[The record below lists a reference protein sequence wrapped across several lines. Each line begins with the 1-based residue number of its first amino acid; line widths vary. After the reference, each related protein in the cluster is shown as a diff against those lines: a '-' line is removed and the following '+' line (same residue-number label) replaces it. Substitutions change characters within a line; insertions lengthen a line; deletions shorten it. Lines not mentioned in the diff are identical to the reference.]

1 MTATR
6 SPNAGDSGD
15 PGDPGGARSGVWRRL
30 TGDLRPGEGRVAW
43 AAALWFFCLLAAYY
57 ALRPMRDAFG
67 AENPYELHWLFT
79 GTFTLTMV
87 AQPLYG
93 RLVARHG
100 RAVFLPLTYRFLLTN
115 VVVFAVLL
123 GTLEGE
129 ALRWAYRA
137 YFVWLSAFVVF
148 GVSVFWG
155 FLADL
160 MGARR
165 AKRLYGLIA
174 IGGTL
179 GAALGSVIAGWWV
192 EYLAEFLAFLG
203 AGEAIGR
210 GVLLPVLA
218 ALFLEAAVRAA
229 RMIERTPL
237 PPEEDDPDVD
247 AETPVGGRALAGFG
261 EVARSSYL
269 LGICG
274 YVAVFVLGSTL
285 LYFIN
290 SVIVQDAFASS
301 DARTAFFG
309 KVDFAVNGIALLL
322 QLFATGRVL
331 QRLGLGTALA
341 AVPLVG
347 LLGFAAVAIAPTVSV
362 LVVFFVA
369 RRAAEFGFSK
379 PARDALF
386 TAVTRE
392 EKYKAKAIVDTAVY
406 RGGDAV
412 AMWLQAGLTSLGVG
426 LAATAWGLVPVCG
439 LGLAAALFL
448 GREHARRTSAAAPGV
463 PSTE

>member
-1 MTATR
+1 M
-6 SPNAGDSGD
+6 SPTPPPSPSGPGHAG
-15 PGDPGGARSGVWRRL
+15 GVLRRL

-79 GTFTLTMV
+79 GTFLLTMI

-100 RAVFLPLTYRFLLTN
+100 RAVFLPLTYRFLLSN
-115 VVVFAVLL
+115 VVLFAVLL

-129 ALRWAYRA
+129 ALRWAHRL
-137 YFVWLSAFVVF
+137 YFVWLSVFVVF
-148 GVSVFWG
+148 GVSVFWA

-174 IGGTL
+174 VGGTL
-179 GAALGSVIAGWWV
+179 GAAFGSSIAGWWV
-192 EYLAEFLAFLG
+192 EYLQDFLASLG
-203 AGEAIGR
+203 ASESVGR
-210 GVLLPVLA
+210 GVLLPALA
-218 ALFLEAAVRAA
+218 ALFLEGAVRAA
-229 RMIERTPL
+229 RRVERMPL
-237 PPEEDDPDVD
+237 PPEEDDPEVD
-247 AETPVGGRALAGFG
+247 SAAPVGGRALAGFG
-261 EVARSSYL
+261 EVARSNYL

-290 SVIVQDAFASS
+290 SVIVQDAFASA
-301 DARTAFFG
+301 DERTSFFG
-309 KVDFAVNGIALLL
+309 KVDFAVNGIALFL

-331 QRLGLGTALA
+331 QRLGLGIALA

-347 LLGFAAVAIAPTVSV
+347 VIGFSAVALSPTIAV
-362 LVVFFVA
+362 LVVFFVS

-412 AMWLQAGLTSLGVG
+412 AMWLQAGLTKVGVG
-426 LAATAWGLVPVCG
+426 LAATAWGLVGVCAAG
-439 LGLAAALFL
+439 LGAALFL
-448 GREHARRTSAAAPGV
+448 GREHARRTARRAETPG
-463 PSTE
+463 